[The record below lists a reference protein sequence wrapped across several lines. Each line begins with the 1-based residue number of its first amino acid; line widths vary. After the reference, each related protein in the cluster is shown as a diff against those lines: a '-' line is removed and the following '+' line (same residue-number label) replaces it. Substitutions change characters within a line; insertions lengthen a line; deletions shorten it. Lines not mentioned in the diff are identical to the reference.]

1 MLNCSPKPEHVQQEC
16 HLHSYTVASLSII
29 SHCSFHVPQL
39 YSFDF
44 LANGWDRSTATVL
57 MILYFS
63 RWVDVSTFS
72 CADIAFSSSRTAA
85 SSRRLTESQ
94 CTMLSGQ
101 NNYIMQFS
109 VQASV
114 LPGYAGVPGSTWIH
128 TADATVTKDIHGN
141 SLAPILVA
149 AAIEWG
155 PQVIRF
161 SVDMNSGLVMMTVPS
176 TLRGPWMPAFKLS
189 SIGFY
194 TTTLASALDSA
205 VQLYTSQS
213 FYLQED
219 AATTLTVLNPGQPPS
234 NGSVIQLQLSNGNLN
249 KLKLLDVG
257 PSRLFLII
265 KNSYILDYNN
275 ISVANIVYP
284 FLNPL
289 VPSEFSMLG
298 QMMVSLF
305 RSDAVNPDL
314 QIGEA

>member
-1 MLNCSPKPEHVQQEC
+1 MLQV
-16 HLHSYTVASLSII
+16 
-29 SHCSFHVPQL
+29 

-44 LANGWDRSTATVL
+44 LPSSSDRNTATVL
-57 MILYFS
+57 VVLYFS
-63 RWVDVSTFS
+63 RWVDVTSFS

-85 SSRRLTESQ
+85 SSLHLTQSQ
-94 CTMLSGQ
+94 CTVISVE
-101 NNYIMQFS
+101 NNYIMQFTMR
-109 VQASV
+109 ASI
-114 LPGYAGVPGSTWIH
+114 LTGSIGIPGYTWIH
-128 TADATVTKDIHGN
+128 TAATTVTKDIHGN
-141 SLAPILVA
+141 SLAPVMLA

-161 SVDMNSGLVMMTVPS
+161 SVDMNSGMVLMTLPS
-176 TLRGPWMPAFKLS
+176 MLWGPLPTFKLS

-205 VQLYTSQS
+205 VMLYTSQS

-219 AATTLTVLNPGQPPS
+219 LATTLTVLNPGQPPS

-257 PSRLFLII
+257 PTRLFLII
-265 KNSYILDYNN
+265 KDTQIIDYYGM
-275 ISVANIVYP
+275 SVANIAYP
-284 FLNPL
+284 FLQPT

-305 RSDAVNPDL
+305 RSDTVNPDL
-314 QIGEA
+314 QIGEM